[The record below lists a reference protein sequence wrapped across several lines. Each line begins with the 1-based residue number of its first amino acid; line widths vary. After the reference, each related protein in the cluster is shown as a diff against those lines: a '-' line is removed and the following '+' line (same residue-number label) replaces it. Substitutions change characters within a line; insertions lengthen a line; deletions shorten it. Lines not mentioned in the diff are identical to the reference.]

1 MKKIFLSM
9 TMLLSMLAFSQ
20 TITGKISQAGDAVSY
35 VEVIA
40 VKGEKKQTA
49 ISDEKGNYSL
59 KLSETGNYNVKLIQ
73 DGIEVSNTDVLI
85 QGDMKQDF
93 FIEKKKEKQLEG
105 VTLTARKKLIERKAD
120 RLVFNVV
127 NSVASQGMDGAE
139 AMATTPLIKVDDNSG
154 ISIAGKSGVAIMINE
169 RILNLSGSELVTYLK
184 SLRSENIEKIEV
196 ITTPPAK
203 YEAQGNSGLIN
214 IVLKKNQ
221 NLGWSGSLTTSLQ
234 QQTYTGT
241 SNSVTINY
249 QNEKLRSSLK
259 LRQNKYEKHSY
270 ENYRIEGV
278 NGLKSSDDR
287 RDFGDGLGANLSI
300 DYQLN
305 PKSNVGFIYDYGF
318 GHSNMDIMNTSDY
331 FQNGNYMSTLLTS
344 AEHRAKSMQQTI
356 SAYYDVK
363 FGKQDNKL
371 SITGNYFSNIPK
383 TIIDFTT
390 RENSG
395 DQFTVKSPSIVDY
408 KIYSGQADLTLP
420 YQFAKTEAGVKFTNF
435 DNNSEI
441 FYQNLTNGNYVTD
454 PEKSNEFKYNE
465 KNYAAYISFEKS
477 FNEKWSAKAGLRY
490 EYSTVTGNSLRL
502 GQFSE
507 NSYGKFFPTAYISYK
522 SNESNTFSFTYS
534 KRINRPGFRAI
545 NPYRW
550 YININSYFTGNPFL
564 KPSFNHNF
572 ELSYVYRGKLSA
584 SAYFQ
589 RTLDGFSQIVN
600 LNGENR
606 ISTFANFFNQN
617 SMGITL
623 NYSDTFFKRWEAN
636 YSADLSY
643 MKTQV
648 FATNAASR
656 QGSGYDFDFQNNVS
670 LTKNKTVQFV
680 LNYWFRLPSNFEKV
694 HWEYTGNVTAGLK
707 LSLMEKSLQ
716 VNLLVSDI
724 FKQSRSRGQ
733 IFYTTGTHS
742 FNNYYDARRLTLSA
756 TYTFGNKKVKGVD
769 RNVRFDE
776 KNRAN

>member
-1 MKKIFLSM
+1 M